1 MRPKRQRHRAT
12 MNSQL
17 PETFQNQ
24 GQLFDFLAS
33 GDTLYEY
40 DRESL
45 DKLAAIVAS
54 PDAALDIGCGDGVI
68 GAHLAGTPHI
78 GIDISPRCAM
88 GARKRGILAAVADIS
103 EGLPFDDGVFDTV
116 YCIDVL
122 HHITP
127 HWDALFPEIDRV
139 LRRGGTFVIVEPDA
153 TNPFV
158 RLTQAPDS
166 PIRVAPWNDEPAI
179 HPNDMATRVKALG
192 YSCTLQPIDIS
203 GAQTQRN
210 VFPLWQRLL
219 QAPFVLALAYRYRNT
234 PNKFCL
240 IATKPPSAESLS
252 SNS

>member
-1 MRPKRQRHRAT
+1 

-17 PETFQNQ
+17 RETFHDQ

-33 GDTLYEY
+33 GDILYEY
-40 DRESL
+40 DSESL

-54 PDAALDIGCGDGVI
+54 PGGVLDIGCGDGVI
-68 GAHLAGTPHI
+68 GAHLAGAPHA
-78 GIDISPRCAM
+78 GIDISPRCAT
-88 GARKRGILAAVADIS
+88 GARKRGIFAAVADVS
-103 EGLPFDDGVFDTV
+103 EGLPFDDGVFNTV

-122 HHITP
+122 HHVTP

-153 TNPFV
+153 TNLFV
-158 RLTQAPDS
+158 RLTQAPNS

-179 HPNDMATRVKALG
+179 RPNDMATRVEALG
-192 YSCTLQPIDIS
+192 YIYTLQPIHIS

-219 QAPFVLALAYRYRNT
+219 KAPFVLALAYWYRNT

-240 IATKPPSAESLS
+240 IATKPPPSAESLS